1 VIFERLLLL
10 IISKDIFVFLLT
22 GGGFKVNDTVDDFQF
37 ASLSFLSL
45 KFFSFVCS
53 RVDAQPTFNRMVES
67 NRRYL
72 FMYTLPY
79 KVGISVALIAALA
92 SFPMCFDYNTV
103 LWFNELYVTA
113 GMFA

>member
-1 VIFERLLLL
+1 V
-10 IISKDIFVFLLT
+10 
-22 GGGFKVNDTVDDFQF
+22 
-37 ASLSFLSL
+37 
-45 KFFSFVCS
+45 S